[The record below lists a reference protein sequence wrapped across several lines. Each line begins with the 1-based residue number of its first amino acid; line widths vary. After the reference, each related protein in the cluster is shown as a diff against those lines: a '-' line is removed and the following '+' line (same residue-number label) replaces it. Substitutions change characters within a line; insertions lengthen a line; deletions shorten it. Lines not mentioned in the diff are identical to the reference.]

1 MIVFT
6 NNAYL
11 NIPSFVEQ
19 CHSVLIVPQQ
29 MPQPFKQVYY
39 GIVITHQRNVIPLC
53 H

>member
-11 NIPSFVEQ
+11 NIPFFMEQ
-19 CHSVLIVPQQ
+19 CHSVLTVPQQ
-29 MPQPFKQVYY
+29 WPQPFKQVYY
-39 GIVITHQRNVIPLC
+39 GIVTQQKNVIPLC